1 MRSKPPTG
9 LRPWRPARRAVWG
22 GGRRPQPGGAMA
34 AGFGRRQPPSA
45 GRCRGSRPANRNAGL
60 VHVRT
65 SGVVLLVSPGWR
77 HRPQRRDRGA
87 GVIGGR
93 SSAFVVTVR
102 QGRRADI
109 EACARIVVADPL
121 WRRYRLTLTAARRVL
136 RGGVS
141 PQARGGPPP
150 AAPGGATPGAPG
162 AGLVLSPLPGTL

>member
-1 MRSKPPTG
+1 
-9 LRPWRPARRAVWG
+9 
-22 GGRRPQPGGAMA
+22 MA
-34 AGFGRRQPPSA
+34 AGSARRQPPSA
-45 GRCRGSRPANRNAGL
+45 GRCRGSRPADRNAGL

-93 SSAFVVTVR
+93 SAAFVLTVR

-121 WRRYRLTLTAARRVL
+121 WRLYRALGYRKVGDLPHYVVSGMTERLYRKT
-136 RGGVS
+136 RGPIES
-141 PQARGGPPP
+141 KTR
-150 AAPGGATPGAPG
+150 
-162 AGLVLSPLPGTL
+162 